1 MLSKEREEAG
11 PPAPGHRTFV
21 TVEGVSK
28 RFGAGAGSVLAI
40 DYADATIEEGEFVSL
55 LGPSGCGKSTLM
67 KIVAGLVPPT
77 TGKITIRNEE
87 VKGPFTDAGIVF
99 QRDLLLDWRT
109 VLDNIFLQIEIRGLK
124 KADFADKAHELL
136 SLVGLEDFEHRS
148 PRELSGGMRQRAAIC
163 RALVHDPELLLM
175 DEPFGALDALTRD
188 QMGLDLQRIWLTTG
202 KTALFITHSISEA
215 VFLSD
220 RVLVMGQ
227 RPSRIEQD
235 ISIDLER
242 PRTLDMKE
250 SAGFGTYAKQ
260 IRTCFE
266 EMGLLR
272 G

>member
-1 MLSKEREEAG
+1 MPQNDEGARG
-11 PPAPGHRTFV
+11 IRPGSRGTFV
-21 TVEGVSK
+21 AVEGVSK
-28 RFGAGAGSVLAI
+28 RFGEGASSVLAI
-40 DYADATIEEGEFVSL
+40 EHADAAIEEGQFVSL
-55 LGPSGCGKSTLM
+55 VGPSGCGKSTLM

-77 TGKITIRNEE
+77 TGSISIRNEE
-87 VKGPFTDAGIVF
+87 VKGPFTDVGIVF
-99 QRDLLLDWRT
+99 QRDLLLEWRT
-109 VLDNIFLQIEIRGLK
+109 ILDNIFLQIEIRGLK
-124 KADFADKAHELL
+124 KGAFIDRARELL
-136 SLVGLEDFEHRS
+136 ALVGLQDFERRS

-188 QMGLDLQRIWLTTG
+188 QMGLDLQRIWLGTG

-220 RVLVMGQ
+220 RILVMGQ

-235 ISIDLER
+235 IRIELER
-242 PRTLDMKE
+242 PRTLDLKE
-250 SAGFGTYAKQ
+250 TSRFGAYAKQ

-266 EMGLLR
+266 KMGLLR